1 MTREKPRNLA
11 ASVRQRLFKL
21 AQERREDFGLVLTK
35 YGLERFLYRLARSQ
49 YRHQFILKGALLF
62 PMPPMFCYL
71 KPYYNDVN
79 KSYFRQ
85 IADGE
90 V

>member
-1 MTREKPRNLA
+1 MKTFTELKNA
-11 ASVRQRLFKL
+11 QSVVI
-21 AQERREDFGLVLTK
+21 AYDGVN
-35 YGLERFLYRLARSQ
+35 
-49 YRHQFILKGALLF
+49 

-85 IADGE
+85 LADGE